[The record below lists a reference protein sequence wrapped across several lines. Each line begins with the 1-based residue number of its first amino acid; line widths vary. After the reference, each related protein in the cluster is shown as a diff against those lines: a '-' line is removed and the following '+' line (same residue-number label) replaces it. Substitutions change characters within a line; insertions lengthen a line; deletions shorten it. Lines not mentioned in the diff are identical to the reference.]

1 MGFQKFVLGDRVLET
16 ESEKRKVILGAYLIL
31 IYVGIDLFFFLVNL
45 FNDEGKPISLFIG
58 FVVSTL
64 CLFLMRWGKVDAAI
78 IIHLIRGNVLA
89 YYFSAIDFDPLQTGS
104 YFYFIP
110 CSLGALAVFG
120 YRQRWMGIGFTMLS
134 FTLFMIAIFK
144 PSNFSPNE
152 AHFYLIISFLI
163 VLVIGILII
172 IFFDR
177 MVTNSEKN
185 ILQKNMELTKVN
197 QELDRF
203 VYSASHDLR
212 APLSSM
218 AGLIHLA
225 QRDPQ
230 DAQTYLSL
238 MDKRVKVMDHYIK
251 DIVEY
256 SRNSRVEVSI
266 TRVHLKSV
274 VEEVVNTL
282 KYSIDPNKIVIEIAI
297 DETLKIKT
305 DELRLRVILNNLIS
319 NAFKYM
325 AMFKAQPRLTI
336 RAFMQNDRCLIVIED
351 NGIGIRTEHQVKI
364 FDMFYRANDS
374 VPGSGLGLYIA
385 KETADKLNG
394 KISCESTFGEGA
406 TFTVSLPAHVEI

>member
-1 MGFQKFVLGDRVLET
+1 MGIQKFVLRDRVLET
-16 ESEKRKVILGAYLIL
+16 ESEKRKIILGAYLIL
-31 IYVGIDLFFFLVNL
+31 MYVGIDLFFFLVNL
-45 FNDEGKPISLFIG
+45 WNDAGKPFSLFIG
-58 FVVSTL
+58 FIVSTL
-64 CLFLMRWGKVDAAI
+64 CLFLLRWGKVNMAI
-78 IIHLIRGNVLA
+78 IIHLVRGNALA
-89 YYFSAIDFDPLQTGS
+89 FYFSSVDLDPLQTGS

-120 YRQRWMGIGFTMLS
+120 YRQRWLGIGFTVLS
-134 FTLFMIAIFK
+134 FLLFMVAIFK
-144 PSNFSPNE
+144 PARFNPNE
-152 AHFYLIISFLI
+152 AHFYLIISFLM

-185 ILQKNMELTKVN
+185 ILQKNRELTKVN

-225 QRDPQ
+225 QRDQ
-230 DAQTYLSL
+230 DEAQTYLSL
-238 MDKRVKVMDHYIK
+238 MDERVKVMDNYIK

-256 SRNSRVEVSI
+256 SRNTRLEVSL
-266 TRVHLKSV
+266 TLVNLKSV
-274 VEEVVNTL
+274 VEEVINTL
-282 KYSIDPNKIVIEIAI
+282 KYSIDSGKIRIEVKI
-297 DETLKIKT
+297 DGALRLRT
-305 DELRLRVILNNLIS
+305 DESRLRVILNNLIS

-325 AMFKAQPRLTI
+325 AMFKAQPRLMVY
-336 RAFMQNDRCLIVIED
+336 AALQGDRCIIDIED
-351 NGIGIRTEHQVKI
+351 NGIGIRPEHQVKI

-394 KISCESTFGEGA
+394 KISFESVFGEG
-406 TFTVSLPAHVEI
+406 TKFTISLPV